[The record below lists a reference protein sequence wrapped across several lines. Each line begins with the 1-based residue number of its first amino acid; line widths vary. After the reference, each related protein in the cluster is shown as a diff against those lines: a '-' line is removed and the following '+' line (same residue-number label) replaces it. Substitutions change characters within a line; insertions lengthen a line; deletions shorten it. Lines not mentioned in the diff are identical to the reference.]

1 MESRASG
8 YRSCYLVTMNCGE
21 DREYR
26 VEVQVRTKLQHL
38 WSTAVEAAGVIY
50 DSDFKTE
57 KPLEE
62 VSGRDR
68 EIRRFF
74 TIVLSL
80 FALEEG
86 TSQVKGYRTTRESLV
101 EQLKG
106 VDQLDDLLNDLSI
119 ADDGV
124 FVPQD
129 PSLADARGFY
139 LLRFISDEQ
148 FLEIKNLGD
157 GIGDAVAAYDGQENR
172 TIEGP
177 NDDFDHEDVVLAYAE
192 SIVQLKLAF
201 PNYSAK
207 VGEFLARVKE
217 YV

>member
-1 MESRASG
+1 M
-8 YRSCYLVTMNCGE
+8 
-21 DREYR
+21 
-26 VEVQVRTKLQHL
+26 
-38 WSTAVEAAGVIY
+38 
-50 DSDFKTE
+50 
-57 KPLEE
+57 
-62 VSGRDR
+62 
-68 EIRRFF
+68 
-74 TIVLSL
+74 
-80 FALEEG
+80 
-86 TSQVKGYRTTRESLV
+86 
-101 EQLKG
+101 
-106 VDQLDDLLNDLSI
+106 DDLLNDLSI

-177 NDDFDHEDVVLAYAE
+177 NDDFDHEDVVLACAE
-192 SIVQLKLAF
+192 SIEQLKMAF